1 MEFKGTKEKWKYE
14 VIYGKNRPKIT
25 VQIPIRESYNQELI
39 LGIIGEDD
47 CTVASCCC
55 QEEHANALLIS
66 KAPEMLEKLKECID
80 ILDVKCTDGCVNK
93 TWIDF
98 QNGNGEDIGIE
109 IDRFIKESKQLIKEA
124 TEL

>member
-1 MEFKGTKEKWKYE
+1 MEFKGTNGWFLDKEGYLKD
-14 VIYGKNRPKIT
+14 KNLDIIADFFIT
-25 VQIPIRESYNQELI
+25 NQEDL
-39 LGIIGEDD
+39 
-47 CTVASCCC
+47 
-55 QEEHANALLIS
+55 ANAKLAS
-66 KAPEMLEKLKECID
+66 KAHEMLEKLKECID
-80 ILDVKCTDGCVNK
+80 ILDVKCTDGCINK

>member
-1 MEFKGTKEKWKYE
+1 MLEVNVYDNFNPNYLNVKDYKLPNGNMKITCDDWREFAEIEFKHC
-14 VIYGKNRPKIT
+14 KNT
-25 VQIPIRESYNQELI
+25 
-39 LGIIGEDD
+39 
-47 CTVASCCC
+47 
-55 QEEHANALLIS
+55 EERRKQCLYNALLIS

-80 ILDVKCTDGCVNK
+80 ILDVKCTDGCINK

>member
-1 MEFKGTKEKWKYE
+1 MEN
-14 VIYGKNRPKIT
+14 IQ
-25 VQIPIRESYNQELI
+25 QI
-39 LGIIGEDD
+39 
-47 CTVASCCC
+47 V
-55 QEEHANALLIS
+55 NALIDKKAKENNTIDLNAYAIGALDALEKS
-66 KAPEMLEKLKECID
+66 KYTEMLEKLSEIVN

>member
-1 MEFKGTKEKWKYE
+1 MEFKGTKGKWIIAQNNVNIWADNTKVANCDNNSQASMYRIKDEEEMKY
-14 VIYGKNRPKIT
+14 
-25 VQIPIRESYNQELI
+25 
-39 LGIIGEDD
+39 
-47 CTVASCCC
+47 
-55 QEEHANALLIS
+55 NALLIS
-66 KAPEMLEKLKECID
+66 KAPELLEKLKEGIE
-80 ILDVKCTDGCVNK
+80 ILDVKCTDGCINK

>member
-1 MEFKGTKEKWKYE
+1 MEFKGTKGKWKIGKQKSTIVSNSKNIEGFQKESGHLDRSY
-14 VIYGKNRPKIT
+14 YGGIL
-25 VQIPIRESYNQELI
+25 ICESI
-39 LGIIGEDD
+39 WKKED
-47 CTVASCCC
+47 
-55 QEEHANALLIS
+55 ALLIS
-66 KAPEMLEKLKECID
+66 KSLEMLEKLKEGIE